1 MSHEGFKFVSSE
13 EAAREQHARL
23 GGEAIRPAKVKID
36 KTGGSGMT
44 IEWRDGHT
52 SHWDFAWLRAAC
64 PCATCHEAR
73 EAEGRAPGVAKP
85 KPKSLLPMYEAPPR
99 PADVEPV
106 GKYALRFKWN
116 DGHEAGLYSW
126 DYLRNVCDVEAQR
139 QRPGGES
146 PGARK

>member
-1 MSHEGFKFVSSE
+1 MSYEGFKIVSRE
-13 EAAREQHARL
+13 EAARAEPGKL
-23 GGEAIRPAKVKID
+23 GGDAIRPAKVKID
-36 KTGGSGMT
+36 KSGGSGMT

-52 SHWDFAWLRAAC
+52 SRWDFAWLRAAC

-73 EAEGRAPGVAKP
+73 EAEGRA
-85 KPKSLLPMYEAPPR
+85 

-126 DYLRNVCDVEAQR
+126 DYLRNVCDVEARKQR
-139 QRPGGES
+139 ALAP
-146 PGARK
+146 

>member
-1 MSHEGFKFVSSE
+1 MSHEGFKIVSAE
-13 EAAREQHARL
+13 EATQAETARL
-23 GGEAIRPAKVKID
+23 SGDAIRPAKVRID

-52 SHWDFAWLRAAC
+52 SHWSFAWLRAAC

-73 EAEGRAPGVAKP
+73 EAEGRAPGIAKAKP
-85 KPKSLLPMYEAPPR
+85 SSLLPMYEAPPR
-99 PADVEPV
+99 PNDVEPV

-139 QRPGGES
+139 QHAG
-146 PGARK
+146 